1 MKRESIEHMDAFRNW
16 HIFFLV
22 FIVYSC
28 SPKHALILK
37 NEPILTLMKNEK
49 VPTVGVCIIE
59 NSKIQ
64 QVKMFGN
71 IEYHS
76 PAPLNT
82 LFNLAS
88 LTKPLISTTT
98 LKLVSSGQWQ
108 LDEPLCH
115 YWTDPDVA
123 NDTFNKKLTTRHV
136 LSHQSGLP
144 NWRGSEPNGK
154 LSFAFEPGSQW
165 KYSGEGFEYLRKALE
180 NKFHIPIE
188 NLVDSILFNPL
199 KMKDIRFYWDKNM
212 DTTLYAKRYRAD
224 GLLYEKEK
232 WFSANAS
239 NLVLSTI
246 EDYGKFGVAILKG
259 KYLSNEVQG
268 EMIKT
273 QALLKN
279 GKEFGLGW
287 NVTRNLAR
295 GGYALTHT
303 GRNRGQN
310 TIIILL
316 PQEKKGIIVFTN
328 GENGDKVYEQII
340 LEYFDSGKE
349 ILTRMKQ

>member
-1 MKRESIEHMDAFRNW
+1 MCAVANWQICLLAFM
-16 HIFFLV
+16 
-22 FIVYSC
+22 VYSC
-28 SPKHALILK
+28 SPKHTQILK
-37 NEPILTLMKNEK
+37 SEPILTWMKNEN

-59 NSKIQ
+59 NFKIR
-64 QVKMFGN
+64 QVKIFGN

-108 LDEPLCH
+108 LDEPLCN

-123 NDTFNKKLTTRHV
+123 NDAFNKKLTTRNV
-136 LSHQSGLP
+136 LCHQSGLP
-144 NWRGSEPNGK
+144 NWRGNEPNGK

-180 NKFHIPIE
+180 RKFQIPIE
-188 NLVDSILFNPL
+188 KLVDSILFRPL
-199 KMKDIRFYWDKNM
+199 DMKDIHFYWDKNM
-212 DTTLYAKRYRAD
+212 DTTRYAERYRAD
-224 GLLYEKEK
+224 GSQYEKEK
-232 WFSANAS
+232 WYDANAS
-239 NLVLSTI
+239 NLVLSTLK
-246 EDYGKFGVAILKG
+246 DYGRFGVAILEG
-259 KYLSNEVQG
+259 NYLSGDVQL

-273 QALLKN
+273 QAVLKN

-287 NVTRNLAR
+287 NVTRNLSK

-316 PQEKKGIIVFTN
+316 PQEKRGIIVFTN
-328 GENGDKVYEQII
+328 GENGDIVYENII
-340 LEYFDSGKE
+340 SEYFDSGKE
-349 ILTRMKQ
+349 ILTRIKQ

>member
-1 MKRESIEHMDAFRNW
+1 MKIESIKLVSTVANW
-16 HIFFLV
+16 HICFLV
-22 FIVYSC
+22 FMVYSC
-28 SPKHALILK
+28 SPKHTQILK
-37 NEPILTLMKNEK
+37 NEPVLTWMKNGN

-59 NSKIQ
+59 NAKIQ
-64 QVKMFGN
+64 QIKMFGN

-76 PAPLNT
+76 PAPINT

-88 LTKPLISTTT
+88 LTKPLISMTT
-98 LKLVSSGQWQ
+98 LKLVSDRQWQ

-144 NWRGSEPNGK
+144 NWRGNEPNGK
-154 LSFAFEPGSQW
+154 LSFAFQPGSQW

-180 NKFHIPIE
+180 HKFQTSIE
-188 NLVDSILFNPL
+188 KLVDSILFRPL
-199 KMKDIRFYWDKNM
+199 NMKDIHFYWDKNM
-212 DTTLYAKRYRAD
+212 DTTRYAERYRAD
-224 GLLYEKEK
+224 GSQYEKEK
-232 WFSANAS
+232 WYEANPS
-239 NLVLSTI
+239 NLALSTV

-259 KYLSNEVQG
+259 TYLTNEVQV

-287 NVTRNLAR
+287 NVIKNLSI

-310 TIIILL
+310 TVIILL
-316 PQEKKGIIVFTN
+316 PQTKKGIIVFTN
-328 GENGDKVYEQII
+328 GENGDKVYESII
-340 LEYFDSGKE
+340 SEYFDSGKE
-349 ILTRMKQ
+349 ILDRMRS

>member
-1 MKRESIEHMDAFRNW
+1 MKPVRTAANWCLYFLAFTA
-16 HIFFLV
+16 F
-22 FIVYSC
+22 SC
-28 SPKHALILK
+28 SPKHAQILK
-37 NEPILTLMKNEK
+37 NEPVLTWMKSEN
-49 VPTVGVCIIE
+49 VPTVGVCMIE
-59 NSKIQ
+59 NAKIR

-98 LKLVSSGQWQ
+98 LKLVGAGQWQ

-144 NWRGSEPNGK
+144 NWRGHEPNGK
-154 LSFAFEPGSQW
+154 LSFAFEPGTQW

-180 NKFHIPIE
+180 NKFHVPIE
-188 NLVDSILFNPL
+188 KLVDSILFTPL
-199 KMKDIRFYWDKNM
+199 GMKDTRFYWDSNM
-212 DTTLYAKRYRAD
+212 DTTRYAERYSAD
-224 GLLYEKEK
+224 GTLYEKEK
-232 WFSANAS
+232 WYSANAS

-259 KYLSNEVQG
+259 EYLSGEIQA

-273 QALLKN
+273 QARPT
-279 GKEFGLGW
+279 GSRVFGLGW
-287 NVTRNLAR
+287 NVIRNLTK

-310 TIIILL
+310 TVIILL
-316 PQEKKGIIVFTN
+316 PQAQKGIIVFTN
-328 GENGDKVYEQII
+328 GENGDKVYERII
-340 LEYFDSGKE
+340 SEYFDSGKE
-349 ILTRMKQ
+349 ILARMR